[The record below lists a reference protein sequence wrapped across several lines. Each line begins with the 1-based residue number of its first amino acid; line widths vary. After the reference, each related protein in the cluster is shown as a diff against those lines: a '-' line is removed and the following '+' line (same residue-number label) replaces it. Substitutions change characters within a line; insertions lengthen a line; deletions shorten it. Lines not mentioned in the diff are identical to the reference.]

1 MSCCGSA
8 PPLLWT
14 LEPLS
19 SFPAYANL
27 CSKQKNNIIII
38 ITITRKKQ
46 NKLYSTFCSKSK
58 YSCVMQASRTSS
70 STKDRKDTLV
80 NTAFMKAKNTTM
92 PDDGRQRHDNSILP
106 SYNIHSDEPV
116 TGTLRLLRQLRAWCQ
131 WRVTCDVWIYQTR
144 DVSTARYLR
153 PQDDVRN
160 AVREWTLIDSECPK
174 FLIDSNSGLANW
186 STTWRAEA
194 LVGLLH
200 VTMRHAGTCVR
211 SHDSSWLEVL
221 IDNRK
226 QSSFNLM
233 TITDV
238 TAVGYIVA
246 IRFGF
251 KRHLS
256 CYSLQS
262 FRWLYAVTCMHR
274 ETKTYVWW

>member
-27 CSKQKNNIIII
+27 CSKQNNNIIII
-38 ITITRKKQ
+38 TTITRKKQ

-58 YSCVMQASRTSS
+58 YSCVMQASRT

-144 DVSTARYLR
+144 DVVTSYKPTMFRQTSRRDSRHRTRVHSTPQRDTYDHKTTSETQSESGLLLTANARSFWSTATAAWLTDPLR
-153 PQDDVRN
+153 
-160 AVREWTLIDSECPK
+160 EEL
-174 FLIDSNSGLANW
+174 
-186 STTWRAEA
+186 
-194 LVGLLH
+194 
-200 VTMRHAGTCVR
+200 
-211 SHDSSWLEVL
+211 
-221 IDNRK
+221 
-226 QSSFNLM
+226 
-233 TITDV
+233 
-238 TAVGYIVA
+238 
-246 IRFGF
+246 
-251 KRHLS
+251 KR
-256 CYSLQS
+256 
-262 FRWLYAVTCMHR
+262 W
-274 ETKTYVWW
+274 